1 MSDKL
6 NLSKDENLGDE
17 LNRNE
22 DIHAQFRP
30 HSSQAYIHDI
40 PESWK
45 EPDKMYRRVAESF
58 RACPFHIDKALNKGW
73 QLCLYPGTE
82 LTSKANSIKQKE
94 NIRSGPIRVVAAD
107 GAVSYWMWITK
118 ERYQA
123 NLHKA
128 DVERKKR
135 LNSSVTSTK
144 SPTGV
149 HEVDNDIYDPL
160 ANN

>member
-6 NLSKDENLGDE
+6 NLSTDNLSEE

-40 PESWK
+40 PEDWK
-45 EPDKMYRRVAESF
+45 EPTKMYRRVAESF
-58 RACPFHIDKALNKGW
+58 RSCPFHIDKAIKKGW
-73 QLCLYPGTE
+73 NLMLYPGSE

-123 NLHKA
+123 NLKKA
-128 DVERKKR
+128 DLERKAK
-135 LNSSVTSTK
+135 LAASVNSTK
-144 SPTGV
+144 SPIGI
-149 HEVDNDIYDPL
+149 HEVDKDIYDPL
-160 ANN
+160 AQ